1 MSKLNVL
8 VCGSTGYIGIELV
21 KILARHKKIH
31 IKYLCGNS
39 SVGKNISFYDKS
51 LSKKKL
57 PIIRKFQRKLLK
69 EVDVIFS
76 ALPNGEAQKLSKF
89 LLDKNLLIDLSADFR
104 LKNKNEYFKWYK
116 IKHNAQKL
124 IKNSIYSLPELKK
137 NQFKNQKVIS
147 SPGCYPTSIL
157 LPLAPLIKKNFIS
170 NRNIVIDSKSGYSGA
185 GRNVHKKY
193 KNKNLYESLSAYGIA
208 NHRHNSEIQQE
219 LDLYTKKKN
228 YFDFTPHLSPMFR
241 GIITTIYVDLKK
253 NIDAKKIHRYLSK
266 FYKKSKFVKIKKINS
281 LLSTNEVIN
290 TNNCLISICNS
301 KNKNKLIILSAI
313 DNLIKGGGGQA
324 VQSMNI
330 YYGFKEDEALNV

>member
-57 PIIRKFQRKLLK
+57 PIIRKFQRKLLE

-104 LKNKNEYFKWYK
+104 LKNKNEYLKWYK
-116 IKHNAQKL
+116 IKHSAKKL

-157 LPLAPLIKKNFIS
+157 LPLAPLIQKNLIS

-193 KNKNLYESLSAYGIA
+193 KNKNLYGSLSAYGIA

-241 GIITTIYVDLKK
+241 GIITTINVDLKK

-324 VQSMNI
+324 VQSMNM

>member
-104 LKNKNEYFKWYK
+104 LKNKNEYLKWYK
-116 IKHNAQKL
+116 IKHSAQKL

-157 LPLAPLIKKNFIS
+157 LPLAPLIQKNFIS

-193 KNKNLYESLSAYGIA
+193 KNKNLYESLSAYGIT

-241 GIITTIYVDLKK
+241 GIITTINVDLKK